1 MTAYSFDNAPA
12 GSKCPGGR
20 FRSARDSFNSPRSS
34 TKHAAGEGIHRAAG
48 QVALPEDVSAM
59 RRLLL
64 PCAVVLSTVA
74 IAGPVLAE
82 EAPPTPM
89 STVAADRAG
98 DRAAVE
104 WTAQRMERAAPAPR
118 IRHAARH
125 D

>member
-1 MTAYSFDNAPA
+1 
-12 GSKCPGGR
+12 
-20 FRSARDSFNSPRSS
+20 
-34 TKHAAGEGIHRAAG
+34 
-48 QVALPEDVSAM
+48 M

-98 DRAAVE
+98 DRTAVE